1 MRSLESDAA
10 NNSPRLRLSTGLPCA
25 NEAPPY
31 PPSLLGEPFEPA
43 QETVE
48 GSSLLRRGENYGP
61 KSIPDA
67 VRMLTAGVDV
77 QGDRLEVQILGF
89 GAFEEMWAVR
99 FEVLP
104 GDPAQRGVW
113 DMLDNVLSE
122 PYRTDTGR
130 ELRVRMTCVDSGGHH
145 QHQVLTYCRTRIRR
159 GVLPIKGIAGPRP
172 IWPARSSRTK
182 SDARIFMVGVDTAK
196 DAVYSRLRIGRP
208 GPGYI
213 HFPIGG
219 AFDETYSRN

>member
-1 MRSLESDAA
+1 MLNGREQRLGTERFSALSRCWQQLTSATHRESRRSPPFRFYASPMRSLESNA
-10 NNSPRLRLSTGLPCA
+10 
-25 NEAPPY
+25 
-31 PPSLLGEPFEPA
+31 
-43 QETVE
+43 
-48 GSSLLRRGENYGP
+48 GP

-104 GDPAQRGVW
+104 GDPAPRGVW

-182 SDARIFMVGVDTAK
+182 TDAKIFMVGVDTAK

-219 AFDETYSRN
+219 AFDETYFAN